1 MSGGEFRMAIKDQSV
16 ALDEQN
22 PWPGLAPY
30 DEAGQNYFKGR
41 EEDTEELLR
50 LVRLGPLTALYG
62 KSGLGKSSLL
72 RAGLF
77 PRLRQDYYLPV
88 YIRLDCSGEK
98 KESPM
103 LQVFELLLAEMKAQQ
118 VDYPEP
124 KAGESLWH
132 YLHRRDLELWSC
144 DNHLLMPVLVFDQF
158 EEIFSH
164 GRQDPEGLRHMCHE
178 LADLIE
184 NRIPSEIGTSGE
196 SRQAVAQLDL
206 LTQRY
211 RIILSFREDFLPEI
225 KNWERD
231 VPSLLKQWRQLK
243 PMTREQAIEAVSES
257 GASVLS
263 QGAAQAIVDFVGN
276 LDAALT
282 EGINTIEPVLL
293 SLCCYQL
300 NIRRQQRRAALIDTE
315 LLKHVGQNILQEFY
329 SNAIARMPATVA
341 GFIETHLILGDRYR
355 ASYPVKL
362 AIEKGFINETQLAE
376 LTGKHRL
383 LRIDQQMG
391 SDRIELIHDRLVS
404 VVKISRDQ
412 RKARS
417 EARRVWFFAVLTVLV
432 TMIGMGGLAYWQSS
446 IADMNRQWATI
457 LEEKADPNALAMAQ
471 TALADARRKLLPA
484 DGNVLKKSGTVYI
497 QIRDNSQFAKSRE
510 IQDAL
515 IQQGFR
521 VPDIETLSTG
531 PSQTEVRYFVENTAS
546 QADQIARFLINA
558 GVKDVATKFIP
569 DYDHIKHFRKQKFEI
584 WFSRDAFQN

>member
-1 MSGGEFRMAIKDQSV
+1 MAIKDQSV

-41 EEDTEELLR
+41 EEDAEELLR

-103 LQVFELLLAEMKAQQ
+103 LQVFELLLAEMEAQQ

-124 KAGESLWH
+124 MAGESLWH

-144 DNHLLMPVLVFDQF
+144 DNHLLTPVLVFDQF

-184 NRIPSEIGTSGE
+184 NRIPSEIGASGE

-231 VPSLLKQWRQLK
+231 VPSLLKQWRQLT

-276 LDAALT
+276 LDAAHT

-329 SNAIARMPATVA
+329 SNAIAKMSGTVA

-362 AIEKGFINETQLAE
+362 AIEKGFINETQLTE

-404 VVKISRDQ
+404 VVKSARDL

-484 DGNVLKKSGTVYI
+484 DGNVLKKSGIVYI
-497 QIRDNSQFAKSRE
+497 QIRDNSQLAKSQE
-510 IQDAL
+510 IQNAL

-531 PSQTEVRYFVENTAS
+531 PSQTEVRYFVENTAA
-546 QADQIARFLINA
+546 QADQIARFLTSA
-558 GVKDVATKFIP
+558 GVKNVATKFIP
-569 DYDHIKHFRKQKFEI
+569 DYDHIKHFRKRKFEI
-584 WFSRDAFQN
+584 WFSPDAFQN